1 MTENNNLPEL
11 AISDKI
17 YFIRGM
23 RVMLDFDLAALYGT
37 DTSQLKR
44 AVRRNSERFP
54 DDFMFELTKNELN
67 SLENSLRC
75 QTGISNRG
83 GTRYMPFAFTE
94 QGVAMLSSVLN
105 SKHAIQVN
113 IQIMRIFT
121 KLKQYLADNKEIL
134 LELEKLKAKLGE
146 HDRHIDIIFETLDE
160 LIQKK
165 QEPMTPVGYKK

>member
-1 MTENNNLPEL
+1 LL
-11 AISDKI
+11 A
-17 YFIRGM
+17 
-23 RVMLDFDLAALYGT
+23 
-37 DTSQLKR
+37 
-44 AVRRNSERFP
+44 
-54 DDFMFELTKNELN
+54 
-67 SLENSLRC
+67 
-75 QTGISNRG
+75 
-83 GTRYMPFAFTE
+83 
-94 QGVAMLSSVLN
+94 LN